1 MIRFHQVTREEFF
14 ALAYHREDR
23 LFEMIDAFEVLVVQ
37 RMYDPAELRSLRN
50 GAFEWGQSTEP
61 SWHPCVDGCPDYHR
75 LHDNYPQAHVQS
87 KMHAFYRH
95 GYYDH
100 NATLMQYFAEVFA
113 VKCHL
118 AKVPPGSF
126 ITNAPSTG
134 PIARVN
140 IHHYPSGGGYQA
152 EHIDPVSPFAKIQ
165 TLIMAS
171 QIGVDYQTGGLYA
184 RSAPDAEPCRIDP
197 HAQLGDMVVLSPG
210 VRHGVAPIDPDRQYA
225 PQENRGR
232 WMILPIIINSD
243 YPGPA
248 NVKPHEV

>member
-1 MIRFHQVTREEFF
+1 MTRFHRVTREEFF
-14 ALAYHREDR
+14 DLAYHREDR
-23 LFEMIDAFEVLVVQ
+23 LFEMMDAFEVLVVR

-50 GAFEWGQSTEP
+50 RAFEWGQSTEP
-61 SWHPCVDGCPDYHR
+61 SWHPCLDGCPDYHR

-95 GYYDH
+95 GYDER
-100 NATLMQYFAEVFA
+100 NATLMRYFAEVFA

-118 AKVPPGSF
+118 AKAPPGSF
-126 ITNAPSTG
+126 ITNTPSQG

-171 QIGVDYQTGGLYA
+171 EMGVDYETGGLYA
-184 RSAPDAEPCRIDP
+184 RTAPDGEPCHVDP

-210 VRHGVAPIDPDRQYA
+210 VRHGVAPVDPDRQYA
-225 PQENRGR
+225 PEENRGR

-243 YPGPA
+243 YPTPA
-248 NVKPHEV
+248 NVKPREV